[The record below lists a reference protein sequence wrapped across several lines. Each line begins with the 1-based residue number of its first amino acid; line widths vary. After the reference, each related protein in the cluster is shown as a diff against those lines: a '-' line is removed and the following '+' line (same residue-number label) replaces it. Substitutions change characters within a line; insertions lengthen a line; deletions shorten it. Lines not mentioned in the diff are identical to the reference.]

1 MSGVGSGIPA
11 TGHRPHTSYWLL
23 VTRQETTMQRLLIW
37 IVGIIVFVWI
47 LGLVFK
53 VFKLAIIA
61 TIVLLILYFFGIIG
75 KRR

>member
-1 MSGVGSGIPA
+1 
-11 TGHRPHTSYWLL
+11 
-23 VTRQETTMQRLLIW
+23 MQRLLIW
-37 IVGIIVFVWI
+37 IIGIIVFVWI

>member
-1 MSGVGSGIPA
+1 VLQRRA
-11 TGHRPHTSYWLL
+11 FTGHPSFW
-23 VTRQETTMQRLLIW
+23 EIAMQRLLIW
-37 IVGIIVFVWI
+37 IVGIIVFIWI

-75 KRR
+75 NKRR